1 MQLTTRCKTVGLT
14 FLRKGQ
20 ERTLCVQKAC
30 IYQVEAAPEL
40 SEPKIARGSNTALAK
55 ASRVARIAPD
65 VRRFC
70 RLSILSARLNDPI

>member
-1 MQLTTRCKTVGLT
+1 
-14 FLRKGQ
+14 
-20 ERTLCVQKAC
+20 
-30 IYQVEAAPEL
+30 VEAAPEL